1 MTAQATLAVHVREAD
16 FQEQVVQLAT
26 LLGWHSWHDTDARR
40 NHAGFPDLILVRD
53 RVLFC
58 ELKTQRGRLTGA
70 QRVFLARLAD
80 AGAEVHVWR
89 PGDWPA
95 IHATLTRTSRKDP
108 AA

>member
-1 MTAQATLAVHVREAD
+1 MTAQATLAAHVREAD
-16 FQEQVVQLAT
+16 FQEQVVQLAE
-26 LLGWHSWHDTDARR
+26 LLGWVCWHDNDPRR
-40 NHAGFPDLILVRD
+40 NAAGFPDLVLVRD
-53 RVLFC
+53 RVIFA

-89 PGDWPA
+89 PGDWDA